1 MSTTDDYTVTVKTVF
16 DKTQTKKDWNKL
28 LKELQKEILLKV
40 KVDNKMDTTNL
51 KTFQQQLI
59 EISKEAVS
67 AREAIRN
74 MGTELS
80 NIQVPDKITIPV
92 VTVQKQKSATTSS
105 SGTGDKIMN
114 KVSDTAST
122 IAPFNTLYSSATNMT
137 KITEGLFNNSAWLCN
152 KSYLNLPRDLSWATM
167 GKEQS

>member
-67 AREAIRN
+67 ARKAIRN

-114 KVSDTAST
+114 SVSDAAST
-122 IAPFNTLYSSATNMT
+122 VAPFNTLYSSYSNIS
-137 KITEGLFNNSAWLCN
+137 K
-152 KSYLNLPRDLSWATM
+152 LNQDFFKNYA
-167 GKEQS
+167 

>member
-1 MSTTDDYTVTVKTVF
+1 MSTNDDYTVTVKTVF

-51 KTFQQQLI
+51 KAFRQQLI
-59 EISKEAVS
+59 EISKEAVA

-80 NIQVPDKITIPV
+80 NVQISSKTNTTPISIEKQTANTTTSPTLTSNTSKGVTDKISDV
-92 VTVQKQKSATTSS
+92 ASVAT
-105 SGTGDKIMN
+105 KYN
-114 KVSDTAST
+114 A
-122 IAPFNTLYSSATNMT
+122 LYLAATNT
-137 KITEGLFNNSAWLCN
+137 KKIIQKLQTNYA
-152 KSYLNLPRDLSWATM
+152 
-167 GKEQS
+167 

>member
-51 KTFQQQLI
+51 KAFQQQLI

-80 NIQVPDKITIPV
+80 NIQVPDKITIP
-92 VTVQKQKSATTSS
+92 TVSIQKETSNTTTSS
-105 SGTGDKIMN
+105 TDITSKKSN
-114 KVSDTAST
+114 
-122 IAPFNTLYSSATNMT
+122 IATNVLKLAQNFNTLYLTQKNVRDGF
-137 KITEGLFNNSAWLCN
+137 TELQKNYA
-152 KSYLNLPRDLSWATM
+152 
-167 GKEQS
+167 